1 MGTPLVAAGTM
12 ALVALAAG
20 ASAQDRFLGPRPGEQ
35 AFTVQRDL
43 PYRQA
48 GDRRLAF
55 DLYRPAA
62 GGARPVVVFLNGIGV
77 DWMRVHAQY
86 AGWAA
91 AVTTRGLAGVTMDSA
106 EPTVDDDFRALVAH
120 LRANAALLGLDPG
133 RLLLWSCSANVK
145 RGLPLAMAADSGVQ
159 AAVVYYGIGE
169 LAAFRGER
177 PVLFVRAGLDNP
189 GLNRAL
195 DELVARGL
203 RDNAPVEVLNH
214 AAGSHGFD
222 LRDDTEATRA
232 VITRTL
238 DFMERALTT
247 PLVDAVRDGVPLAAA
262 AGRVFVQDW
271 KGAAEAYAALAVARP
286 ADSLVW
292 QRLGEARVALGEW
305 RPAAEAFEKAL
316 SLESPNR
323 GMVSVSL
330 AKAYA
335 RLGDADRALAA
346 LEGVR
351 PFLRFF
357 AADLKA
363 DPAFASLRADPRFTA
378 LVPVQ

>member
-1 MGTPLVAAGTM
+1 MTAAGTM
-12 ALVALAAG
+12 AVVVLAAG
-20 ASAQDRFLGPRPGEQ
+20 ASGQDRFLGPRPGEQ

-48 GDRRLAF
+48 GDRTLAF
-55 DLYRPAA
+55 DLYRPAV

-77 DWMRVHAQY
+77 DWMRGHAQY

-91 AVTTRGLAGVTMDSA
+91 AVTTRGLAGITMDSN
-106 EPTVDDDFRALVAH
+106 EPTVDDDFRSLVAH
-120 LRANAALLGLDPG
+120 LRANAAILGVDPG

-145 RGLPLAMAADSGVQ
+145 RGLPLAMAGDSGVQ

-169 LAAFRGER
+169 LTAFRGER

-203 RDNAPVEVLNH
+203 RDNAPVEVLNY

-222 LRDDTEATRA
+222 LRDDTETTRA

-262 AGRVFVQDW
+262 AGRVFQQDW
-271 KGAAEAYAALAVARP
+271 KGAADAYAALAAARP

-316 SLESPNR
+316 ALGSPNR

-351 PFLRFF
+351 QFLRFF
-357 AADLKA
+357 VADLKS
-363 DPAFASLRADPRFTA
+363 DPAFASLRTDPRFAA
-378 LVPVQ
+378 LVPAQ